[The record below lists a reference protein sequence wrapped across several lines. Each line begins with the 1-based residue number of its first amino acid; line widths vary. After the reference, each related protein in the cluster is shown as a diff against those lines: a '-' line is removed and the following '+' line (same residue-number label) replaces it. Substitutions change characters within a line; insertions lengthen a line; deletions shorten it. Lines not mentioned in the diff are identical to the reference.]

1 MDLPQDIQ
9 VIDCGTSLL
18 DAVSLIEKAQRLIV
32 IDAIK
37 TGAQPGTIFR
47 LQDKDIYEPPG
58 RAISLHQMSLLE
70 ALEMADK
77 IGKRPPTTIIGI
89 EPEDVGI
96 GMELSSKVESVVPD
110 IVDIIKEE
118 VSSSKASDGEEKEP
132 R

>member
-1 MDLPQDIQ
+1 MPQDIQ

-18 DAVSLIEKAQRLIV
+18 DVVSFIEKAQRLIV

-47 LQDKDIYEPPG
+47 LRDKDIYEPPG

-77 IGKRPPTTIIGI
+77 IGRRPPTTIIGI

-110 IVDIIKEE
+110 IVDLILEE
-118 VSSSKASDGEEKEP
+118 ASSSKASEREQKEP

>member
-1 MDLPQDIQ
+1 MPQDIQ

-18 DAVSLIEKAQRLIV
+18 DAVSFIEKAQRLIV

-77 IGKRPPTTIIGI
+77 IGIRPPTTIIGI

-110 IVDIIKEE
+110 IVDIILEE
-118 VSSSKASDGEEKEP
+118 ASSSKASEGEEKEP